1 MPIGLA
7 VRRLL
12 GPLEASVGRLY
23 RDRFFDVRSFADAL
37 RSWIDA
43 RSILEIGCG
52 DGLVTEELRRAFP
65 GAEIT
70 GIDVRQR
77 IGTLF
82 RGDRA
87 GVTFVSGDIASF
99 ARRNRSRFD
108 LAVISDV
115 LHHVAPQARPDLL
128 RSAAAALCA
137 GGGLGLKEWERR
149 LNLPHLF
156 AWLSDRFITGD
167 RVRFETAESW
177 RALAVAALEGIVER
191 EVRFPPWRNNVGLFI
206 RRTG

>member
-1 MPIGLA
+1 MPIGLT

-23 RDRFFDVRSFADAL
+23 RDLFFDVRSFADAL

-82 RGDRA
+82 RGDRT
-87 GVTFVSGDIASF
+87 GITFLSGDLASF

-115 LHHVAPQARPDLL
+115 LHHVEPQARPDLL
-128 RSAAAALCA
+128 RSAAAALRG
-137 GGGLGLKEWERR
+137 GGGLALKEWERR

-156 AWLSDRFITGD
+156 AWFSDRFITGD
-167 RVRFETAESW
+167 RVRFETAETW
-177 RALAVAALEGIVER
+177 RALTGAVLEGNVER

-206 RRTG
+206 RRSG